1 MPHIRF
7 RAVKEDHVEKLSA
20 LLCKDLAK
28 AMETSE
34 DNFTFELV
42 ATQFFAQGKKVES
55 YPFVE
60 VLWFARSQ
68 EIQNLSAKIITE
80 KVKAIEALAA
90 YEDVIVVFQALP
102 KTSYYENGE
111 HF

>member
-7 RAVKEDHVEKLSA
+7 RSVKSEEVRKLSA
-20 LLCKDLAK
+20 SLGEELAGI
-28 AMETSE
+28 MQTSA
-34 DNFTFELV
+34 DNFTFELIS
-42 ATQFFAQGKKVES
+42 TQFFAAGVPTES

-68 EIQNLSAKIITE
+68 EVQDRSAATITSSL
-80 KVKAIEALAA
+80 KTLGG
-90 YEDVIVVFQALP
+90 YEDVIVVFQELP
-102 KTSYYENGE
+102 KNNYYENGQ

>member
-7 RAVKEDHVEKLSA
+7 RAIKEDHVEKLSA
-20 LLCKDLAK
+20 LLCKDLAN

-34 DNFTFELV
+34 DNFTFELIE
-42 ATQFFAQGKKVES
+42 TQFFAQGKKVES

-60 VLWFARSQ
+60 VSWFARSQ
-68 EIQNLSAKIITE
+68 EIQDLSAKIITE
-80 KVKAIEALAA
+80 KVKTLAG

-102 KTSYYENGE
+102 KTNYYENGE